1 MPVVFLSSPGCAQPE
16 PHRTWAGGSRPGRSR
31 QLSGAPEA
39 RSPSARSRLPGG
51 PGRGESTPDPSSGR
65 ESPPTDRQLPI
76 LSWRSLRA
84 TSGSSQN
91 NNPLCHCVEE
101 PFPCHIS
108 PRALLFILQTFSCD
122 PRPLRVKYTHTSF
135 ALTPA
140 PRPSPPA
147 VPLPHPWVLAG
158 RDTAHNRR
166 HGQGQN
172 RGREDPEPLCSRAY
186 DSLRH
191 STSLSR
197 VPASPDAAQL

>member
-1 MPVVFLSSPGCAQPE
+1 MELMICQGRGHGLFRDLGDAEGPGGPRALGPPAHELAQAGGGPRVPRSRLPSRSLPPCLLFSSSPGCAQPE

-39 RSPSARSRLPGG
+39 RSPCARSRLPGG

-65 ESPPTDRQLPI
+65 ESPPTDRHLPI

-108 PRALLFILQTFSCD
+108 P
-122 PRPLRVKYTHTSF
+122 
-135 ALTPA
+135 
-140 PRPSPPA
+140 
-147 VPLPHPWVLAG
+147 
-158 RDTAHNRR
+158 
-166 HGQGQN
+166 
-172 RGREDPEPLCSRAY
+172 
-186 DSLRH
+186 
-191 STSLSR
+191 
-197 VPASPDAAQL
+197 